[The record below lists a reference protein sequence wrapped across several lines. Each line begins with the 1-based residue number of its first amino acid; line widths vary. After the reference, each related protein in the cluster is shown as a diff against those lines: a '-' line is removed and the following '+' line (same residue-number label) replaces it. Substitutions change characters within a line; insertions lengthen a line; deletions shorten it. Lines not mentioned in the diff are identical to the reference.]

1 MARKARRNAEAV
13 QGKRSDAVLK
23 EVERLEPDPV
33 GHGSLFASLT
43 FGPTN
48 YISDSGI
55 SLAARDQRWAVYS
68 TPYFGLAPS
77 GSYAATFDVE
87 IPTTI
92 PASGYQGGAFLWKGN
107 YFGIGTL
114 FQRALLDFV
123 VT

>member
-1 MARKARRNAEAV
+1 VPRGGTLHAQFYVYN
-13 QGKRSDAVLK
+13 
-23 EVERLEPDPV
+23 PDPV
-33 GHGSLFASLT
+33 GHGSLFVSLT

-55 SLAARDQRWAVYS
+55 SLTARDQRWAVYS
-68 TPYFGLAPS
+68 TPYFVLAPS